1 MNICLVTTT
10 LAAPLAGHGKRRQ
23 RSHMPEYRKAYVA
36 QVNARER
43 KHGALDRKRKGS
55 LLERLAVRSQTEVA
69 LIMGVTKEAV
79 RQTENRALAKVRQA
93 LLHLHRELAL

>member
-1 MNICLVTTT
+1 MNICLITTT
-10 LAAPLAGHGKRRQ
+10 LAAPLAGQPKRRQ
-23 RSHMPEYRKAYVA
+23 RSHTPEYRKIYVA

-43 KHGALDRKRKGS
+43 RHGELDRKRRGN

-69 LIMGVTKEAV
+69 RMLGVSKEAV